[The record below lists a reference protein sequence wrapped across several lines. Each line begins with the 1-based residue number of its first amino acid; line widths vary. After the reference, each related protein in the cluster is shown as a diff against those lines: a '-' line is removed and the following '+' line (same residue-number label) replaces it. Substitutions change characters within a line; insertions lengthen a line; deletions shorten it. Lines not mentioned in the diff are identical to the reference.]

1 LFDDMEKEFMEI
13 RSKNEKL
20 LLIINE
26 QASTIESYR
35 QAVEKLNSEKESVKR
50 QLEDLRS
57 TLEFQETKMDRV
69 SSFTTK

>member
-1 LFDDMEKEFMEI
+1 MFDDMEKEFMEI

-20 LLIINE
+20 LQIINE

>member
-1 LFDDMEKEFMEI
+1 MEI

-20 LLIINE
+20 LQIINE